1 MAQLT
6 YSADYEIADNVQTQ
20 SESLLNSLITVH
32 ESTSPITV
40 DVGAIRPIGSQWLL
54 TATLSASGSLSELET
69 LEKQLAQTVT
79 DMGLEPDVETAKA
92 AIQLS

>member
-6 YSADYEIADNVQTQ
+6 YSADYEIVDNVQAQ
-20 SESLLNSLITVH
+20 SESLLKSLITVH

-54 TATLSASGSLSELET
+54 TATLSASGSLSKLEA
-69 LEKQLAQTVT
+69 LQKELAQTVVE
-79 DMGLEPDVETAKA
+79 MGLEPDIETATA

>member
-6 YSADYEIADNVQTQ
+6 YSADYEIAADVQTQ
-20 SESLLNSLITVH
+20 SQALLNALIEVH
-32 ESTSPITV
+32 GSSSPVTV

-54 TATLSASGSLSELET
+54 TATLSASGSLAELEA
-69 LEKQLAQTVT
+69 LEGELAQTAV

-92 AIQLS
+92 AIQVA

>member
-6 YSADYEIADNVQTQ
+6 YSADYEIAADVQTQ
-20 SESLLNSLITVH
+20 SQALLSALIEVH
-32 ESTSPITV
+32 GSSSPVTV

-54 TATLSASGSLSELET
+54 TATLSASGSLAELEA
-69 LEKQLAQTVT
+69 LEAELAQTAV

>member
-6 YSADYEIADNVQTQ
+6 YSADYEIADNVQAQ
-20 SESLLNSLITVH
+20 SQALLDALIEVH
-32 ESTSPITV
+32 GSSSPVTV

-54 TATLSASGSLSELET
+54 TATLSASGSLAELEA
-69 LEKQLAQTVT
+69 LEGELAQTAV

>member
-6 YSADYEIADNVQTQ
+6 YSADYEIAADVQAQ
-20 SESLLNSLITVH
+20 SQALLSALIEVH
-32 ESTSPITV
+32 GSSSPVTV
-40 DVGAIRPIGSQWLL
+40 DIGAIRPIGSQWLL
-54 TATLSASGSLSELET
+54 TATLSASGSLAELEA
-69 LEKQLAQTVT
+69 LEGQLAQTAV

>member
-54 TATLSASGSLSELET
+54 TATLSASGSLSELEP

-79 DMGLEPDVETAKA
+79 DMGLEPDIETAKA

>member
-6 YSADYEIADNVQTQ
+6 YSADYEIAADVQAQ
-20 SESLLNSLITVH
+20 SQALLSALIEVH
-32 ESTSPITV
+32 GSSSPVTV

-54 TATLSASGSLSELET
+54 TATLSASGSLAELEA
-69 LEKQLAQTVT
+69 LEGELAQTAV

>member
-6 YSADYEIADNVQTQ
+6 YSADYEIADNVQAQ

-32 ESTSPITV
+32 ESTSPVTV

-54 TATLSASGSLSELET
+54 TATLSASGSLSELEA

>member
-6 YSADYEIADNVQTQ
+6 YSADYEIADNVQAQ

>member
-6 YSADYEIADNVQTQ
+6 YSADYEIAADVQTQ
-20 SESLLNSLITVH
+20 SQALLNALIEVH
-32 ESTSPITV
+32 GSSSPVTV

-54 TATLSASGSLSELET
+54 TATLSASGSLAELEA
-69 LEKQLAQTVT
+69 LEAELAQTAA

>member
-6 YSADYEIADNVQTQ
+6 YSADYEIAADVQAQ
-20 SESLLNSLITVH
+20 SQALLDALIEVH
-32 ESTSPITV
+32 GSSSPVTV

-54 TATLSASGSLSELET
+54 TATLSASGSLAELEA
-69 LEKQLAQTVT
+69 LEGELAQTAV
-79 DMGLEPDVETAKA
+79 DMGLEPDVETARA